1 MNIMIQKAIR
11 LDILRWYY
19 ELYQKEPMK
28 KASCWEFKE
37 RYNVSINELMAQIKY
52 LHDGGFLECQL
63 LDDDGWCNIT
73 KDGIDCIENP
83 KKFEKNA
90 PFISLQQ
97 QNITVGGDLNA
108 PVIQA
113 NEMNI
118 ENSFNKL
125 KESIDD
131 SNNNNQ
137 IKNELKA
144 YVDELRD
151 ESRNKHPDNKKCKSV
166 LDKIKNLDTKVW
178 MLAVDVMMKV
188 QETYYKFKEYQ
199 A

>member
-1 MNIMIQKAIR
+1 M
-11 LDILRWYY
+11 
-19 ELYQKEPMK
+19 
-28 KASCWEFKE
+28 
-37 RYNVSINELMAQIKY
+37 
-52 LHDGGFLECQL
+52 
-63 LDDDGWCNIT
+63 
-73 KDGIDCIENP
+73 
-83 KKFEKNA
+83 
-90 PFISLQQ
+90 
-97 QNITVGGDLNA
+97 GGDLNA